1 MRKVVGMLSLAGAF
15 IAALATSGYA
25 GQTLDRVMK
34 NKMLV
39 EVTDQAY
46 PPFSFVNDKGEVEG
60 FDIDIAKEF
69 AKRLGVGLKVETPS
83 WEIIVAGNWHGR
95 WDICICSMTATK
107 ERSEVL
113 DFVNQYYAAPATIT
127 VNADNDTI
135 KSAADLTGKKVGFEA
150 GSTYEKYVQKQLV
163 FAPPSTVKVEYPF
176 GELRPVPYDS
186 EDTAFQ
192 DLALGTG
199 KRLDAV
205 ANGYI
210 TAKERVEKSGGK
222 FKNVGEPLFAEP
234 IWVAADKGDPEWEV
248 KIKEIFK
255 EMDADGTL
263 TAISQKWIGLDIT
276 TRQ

>member
-95 WDICICSMTATK
+95 FDICICSMTATK

-135 KSAADLTGKKVGFEA
+135 KSAADLTGKKSWLRGRVDLREVCPEA
-150 GSTYEKYVQKQLV
+150 ARLRAAIDRESRVSVRRTEARTIRFGRHRLPGPRTRHGQ
-163 FAPPSTVKVEYPF
+163 AP
-176 GELRPVPYDS
+176 GRGG
-186 EDTAFQ
+186 Q
-192 DLALGTG
+192 
-199 KRLDAV
+199 RLHYRQGA
-205 ANGYI
+205 G
-210 TAKERVEKSGGK
+210 R
-222 FKNVGEPLFAEP
+222 
-234 IWVAADKGDPEWEV
+234 EV
-248 KIKEIFK
+248 
-255 EMDADGTL
+255 
-263 TAISQKWIGLDIT
+263 
-276 TRQ
+276 RR

>member
-107 ERSEVL
+107 ERSK
-113 DFVNQYYAAPATIT
+113 FSISS
-127 VNADNDTI
+127 I
-135 KSAADLTGKKVGFEA
+135 
-150 GSTYEKYVQKQLV
+150 STMRRLPQSR
-163 FAPPSTVKVEYPF
+163 ST
-176 GELRPVPYDS
+176 R
-186 EDTAFQ
+186 T
-192 DLALGTG
+192 
-199 KRLDAV
+199 
-205 ANGYI
+205 
-210 TAKERVEKSGGK
+210 
-222 FKNVGEPLFAEP
+222 
-234 IWVAADKGDPEWEV
+234 
-248 KIKEIFK
+248 
-255 EMDADGTL
+255 
-263 TAISQKWIGLDIT
+263 T
-276 TRQ
+276 TRSSQRPI